1 MYRLFTLTYKPKEKD
16 MKKIIKCALI
26 ATESEVYKA
35 DILIDGETIAEIGE
49 DIVCEDAEIIDAGGK
64 IVLPGAVDVHTH
76 MDLDVGIA
84 RACDDFYTGTVAAAC
99 GGTTTIV
106 DHMAFAAGDVSL
118 MHQVDEYHRLAD
130 GSAVI
135 DYGFHGVLQ
144 LMNDEKLS
152 EMRRI
157 SRSEGIT
164 SWKAYMTYGNNM
176 IKDDWLFKIMKVAVE
191 EGLVIPA
198 HCENDALV
206 EVTKAELGDAGK
218 VRARYHPMA
227 RPALAEAEAVSRL
240 LYIARE
246 AGEAAAYVV
255 HLSSEAGL
263 KEVMKSREAG
273 QKHFGVE
280 TCTQY
285 LTLTDAA
292 YEDDNEGL
300 KAIMSPP
307 LRKQEDADA
316 LWRALSAGG
325 IIDTVATDHCP
336 FTFAK
341 QKQQGRDDFRKCPN
355 GAPGVEERLP
365 VMYSEGVAKG
375 RISLPQLVKY
385 CCTEPARIFGLYP
398 KKGAIIPGADAD
410 LVIMDPDEKHT
421 LTISDMHG
429 ANDYTCYEGFE
440 LTGRI
445 EKVFSRGKLVA
456 DNNEFIGEKGNG
468 RYIKRGVSS
477 LV

>member
-1 MYRLFTLTYKPKEKD
+1 
-16 MKKIIKCALI
+16 MKKIIKGASI
-26 ATESEVYKA
+26 VTESEVFKA
-35 DILIDGETIAEIGE
+35 DVLIAGETIEEIGT
-49 DIVCEDAEIIDAGGK
+49 DIECEDAEIIDAEGK
-64 IVLPGAVDVHTH
+64 LLLPGAVDVHTH

-106 DHMAFAAGDVSL
+106 DHMAFAAEDVSL
-118 MHQVDEYHRLAD
+118 MHQVDVYHGLAD
-130 GSAVI
+130 GNAVI

-144 LMNDEKLS
+144 LMNDAKLK
-152 EMRRI
+152 EMVDI
-157 SRSEGIT
+157 SRREGIT
-164 SWKAYMTYGNNM
+164 SWKAYMTYGGNM
-176 IKDDWLFKIMKVAVE
+176 INDEWLFKIMKVASE

-206 EVTKAELGDAGK
+206 EVTKAELGAAGK
-218 VRARYHPMA
+218 VQAKYHPQA

-240 LYIARE
+240 LYIAKE
-246 AGEAAAYVV
+246 AGEAPAYVV

-273 QKHFGVE
+273 QQHFGVE

-292 YEDDNEGL
+292 YEDDQEGL

-307 LRKQEDADA
+307 LRKQTDIDA
-316 LWRALSAGG
+316 LWKALSDNC

-336 FTFAK
+336 FTFK
-341 QKQQGRDDFRKCPN
+341 EQKQAGKDDFRKCPN

-365 VMYSEGVAKG
+365 VMYSEGVAKN

-385 CCTEPARIFGLYP
+385 CCTEPAKVFGIYP
-398 KKGAIIPGADAD
+398 KKGAIMPGADAD
-410 LVIMDPDEKHT
+410 IVIMDPDAKHV
-421 LTISDMHG
+421 LTIDDMHG
-429 ANDYTCYEGFE
+429 ANDYTCYEGFN

-445 EKVFSRGKLVA
+445 EKVFSRGELIVE
-456 DNNEFIGEKGNG
+456 DNRFLGSKGSG
-468 RYIKRGVSS
+468 RYLKRGTTS

>member
-1 MYRLFTLTYKPKEKD
+1 
-16 MKKIIKCALI
+16 MKKIIKGASI
-26 ATESEVYKA
+26 VSESEEYKA
-35 DILIDGETIAEIGE
+35 DVLVNGEIIECIGS
-49 DIVCEDAEIIDAGGK
+49 DIECEDAEIIDASGK
-64 IVLPGAVDVHTH
+64 LLLPGAVDVHTH

-130 GSAVI
+130 GNAVI

-144 LMNDEKLS
+144 RMNDDKLE

-157 SRSEGIT
+157 ARSEGIT
-164 SWKAYMTYGNNM
+164 SWKAYMTYGDNM
-176 IKDDWLFKIMKVAVE
+176 IDDEWLFKIMKVASE

-206 EVTKAELGDAGK
+206 EVTKAELGAAGK
-218 VRARYHPMA
+218 VQAKYHPMA

-240 LYIARE
+240 LYIAKE
-246 AGEAAAYVV
+246 AGEAPAYVV

-263 KEVMKSREAG
+263 KEVIKSREAG
-273 QKHFGVE
+273 QRHFGVE
-280 TCTQY
+280 TCPQY
-285 LTLTDAA
+285 LALTDSA
-292 YEDDNEGL
+292 YEDDQQGL

-307 LRKQEDADA
+307 LRKQSDIEAM
-316 LWRALSAGG
+316 WKALSKGG
-325 IIDTVATDHCP
+325 IIDTIATDHCP
-336 FTFAK
+336 FTFSE
-341 QKQQGRDDFRKCPN
+341 QKQMGASDFRKCPN
-355 GAPGVEERLP
+355 GAPGVEERLSI
-365 VMYSEGVAKG
+365 VYTEGVAKG
-375 RISLPQLVKY
+375 RISLTQMVKY
-385 CCTEPARIFGLYP
+385 LCTEPAKIFGLYP
-398 KKGAIIPGADAD
+398 KKGAIMPGADAD
-410 LVIMDPDEKHT
+410 LVIMDPDAKHV
-421 LTISDMHG
+421 LTIDDMHG

-445 EKVFSRGKLVA
+445 EKVYSRGSLIA
-456 DNNEFIGEKGNG
+456 EDNKFLGSKGSG
-468 RYIKRGVSS
+468 RYLKRSITS

>member
-1 MYRLFTLTYKPKEKD
+1 MGKLL
-16 MKKIIKCALI
+16 IKNGRVV
-26 ATESEVYKA
+26 TESDVFNA
-35 DILIDGETIAEIGE
+35 DVLVDGEIIEEIGE
-49 DIVCEDAEIIDAGGK
+49 NLVCEDAEIIDASGK
-64 IVLPGAVDVHTH
+64 LILPGAVDVHTH

-99 GGTTTIV
+99 GGTTSIV

-130 GSAVI
+130 GNAVI

-144 LMNDEKLS
+144 LMNDDKLA

-164 SWKAYMTYGNNM
+164 SWKAYMTYGDNM
-176 IKDDWLFKIMKVAVE
+176 IKDDWLFKIMKVASE

-218 VRARYHPMA
+218 LQPKYHPMA

-292 YEDDNEGL
+292 YEDDSEGL

-307 LRKQEDADA
+307 LRKQKDIDA
-316 LWRALSAGG
+316 LWKALSKGG

-336 FTFAK
+336 FTFAR
-341 QKQQGRDDFRKCPN
+341 QKQQGKDDFRKCPN

-375 RISLPQLVKY
+375 RISLTQLVSY
-385 CCTEPARIFGLYP
+385 CCTEPAKVFGLYP

-410 LVIMDPDEKHT
+410 IVIMDPDAKHT
-421 LTISDMHG
+421 LTIDDMHG
-429 ANDYTCYEGFE
+429 ANDYTCYEGTE

-445 EKVFSRGKLVA
+445 EKVFSRGSLVA
-456 DNNEFIGEKGNG
+456 DNNEFIGKKGNG
-468 RYIKRGVSS
+468 RYLKRGTSS